1 MDATQSPRID
11 DKLLKE
17 MFHSLG
23 PEEWRRVSREQE
35 LAWWW
40 ETNRF
45 CGKCG
50 QPLAPHPDPNEH
62 AMCCAACGF
71 RSYPK
76 VMPAVITVIT
86 RRLPGRPE
94 EILLQRNAH
103 YGLPYW
109 TLVAGF
115 VDPGET
121 FEDAVV
127 REAKEE
133 SGVLVHN
140 LRYFGSQ
147 IWPFPSNIMVAFFC
161 EWKEGELH
169 PDGDEVVESGWFDRD
184 HLPPLP
190 RKGSIARSMVDA
202 WIDLIKTG
210 TVPN

>member
-1 MDATQSPRID
+1 MMRIDSTVSPRID
-11 DKLLKE
+11 DKALKE

-23 PEEWRRVSREQE
+23 PEEWKLVSREQE
-35 LAWWW
+35 LKWWA

-50 QPLAPHPDPNEH
+50 HAMERHADPKET
-62 AMCCAACGF
+62 AMCCPSCGI

-76 VMPAVITVIT
+76 VMPAVIAVIT
-86 RRLPGRPE
+86 RHLPGRPE

-121 FEDAVV
+121 FEDAVK
-127 REAKEE
+127 REAQEE
-133 SGVLVHN
+133 SGIKVKN
-140 LRYFGSQ
+140 PKYFGSQ
-147 IWPFPSNIMVAFFC
+147 IWPFPSNIMVAFTC
-161 EWKEGELH
+161 EWESGELK

-190 RKGSIARSMVDA
+190 RPGSIARRMVDA
-202 WIDLIKTG
+202 WVQQL
-210 TVPN
+210 